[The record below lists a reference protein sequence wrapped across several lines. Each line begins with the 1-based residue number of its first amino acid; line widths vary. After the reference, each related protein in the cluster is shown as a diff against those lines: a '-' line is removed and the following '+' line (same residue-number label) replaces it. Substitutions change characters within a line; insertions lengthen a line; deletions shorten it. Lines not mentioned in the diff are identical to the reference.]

1 MSETLL
7 TVGLAGALL
16 CLIGHLPGPVHRWG
30 PQLLALAGMALM
42 TGHRAS
48 SGVWAVV
55 AAGLWSAIPACL
67 DRRIR
72 TEVID
77 LAAMALLMAL
87 MAGHAGVF
95 PTHMPAGMSA
105 GPATLTVVVWVT
117 ARAAEIMFR
126 QLSDRPLVPTAP
138 KATPSAPLA
147 RVYRESGTAIM
158 IISMVAMFV

>member
-1 MSETLL
+1 MSEILL

-16 CLIGHLPGPVHRWG
+16 CLVGHLPGPVHRWG

-55 AAGLWSAIPACL
+55 AAGLWSAVRACL

-72 TEVID
+72 AEVID

-87 MAGHAGVF
+87 MVRHASGS
-95 PTHMPAGMSA
+95 PAHMAAGMAA
-105 GPATLTVVVWVT
+105 GPAALTVIGWVT
-117 ARAAEIMFR
+117 ARAAGIMFR
-126 QLSDRPLVPTAP
+126 QLSDHPLVQMTP
-138 KATPSAPLA
+138 KATPSALLA
-147 RVYRESGTAIM
+147 RVYRETGTAIM
-158 IISMVAMFV
+158 IISMAALFV